1 MNLDN
6 TSNSKKLGIYISF
19 KPSEKQLYNDV
30 KLIQNYSGVIKELLL
45 NYLENEK
52 CTHYKQ
58 SKYEKSMLVTIDD
71 LCKLISS
78 VNSTTKELS
87 LQTIEENKDETMEQA
102 NNIYEESSIPE
113 DMLKGL

>member
-19 KPSEKQLYNDV
+19 KASEKQLYNNV
-30 KLIQNYSGVIKELLL
+30 KLIPNYSTVIKELLL

-52 CTHYKQ
+52 CTQYKQ

-71 LCKLISS
+71 LCRLISS

-87 LQTIEENKDETMEQA
+87 LQTVEENKYGIMQQV
-102 NNIYEESSIPE
+102 NNVSKESLIPE

>member
-19 KPSEKQLYNDV
+19 KSSEKQLYNNV
-30 KLIQNYSGVIKELLL
+30 KLIPNYSTVIKELLL

-52 CTHYKQ
+52 CIQRKPN
-58 SKYEKSMLVTIDD
+58 KYEKSMLVTIDD
-71 LCKLISS
+71 LCRLISS

-87 LQTIEENKDETMEQA
+87 LQGVEENKYGIMQQV
-102 NNIYEESSIPE
+102 NNISEESLIPLE
-113 DMLKGL
+113 MLKGL